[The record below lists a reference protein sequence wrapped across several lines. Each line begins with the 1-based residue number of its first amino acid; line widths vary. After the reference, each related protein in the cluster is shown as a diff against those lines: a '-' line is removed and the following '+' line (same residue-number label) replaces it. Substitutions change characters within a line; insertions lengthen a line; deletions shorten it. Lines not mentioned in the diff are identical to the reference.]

1 MVHLRGL
8 DAPYPMTS
16 TSSPSRLRAWLEL
29 CRISN
34 LPTVWTNVLVGC
46 AIASGFG
53 MQFVDKEGNIL
64 PTAPDWPMIG
74 VMSLAMSLFYIG
86 GMALNDLADAD
97 IDQQERPNRPI
108 PSGRVSKPAAL
119 NFILTCFATGLALV
133 WFFKSEAM
141 IYSAILLALIIAY
154 DFLHKRFSLSIFLM
168 GGCRS
173 MVVLAAAVGAD
184 AEMFDRVAVLLA
196 IALGL
201 YIVGITIIARGE
213 VEDRIDQ
220 RKWLAIAMP
229 LLVLSMFA
237 IVRPAELPAP
247 AIAAFVLSLW
257 LASPI
262 NFVLARPPK
271 TIKAVLTWLSGI
283 CLVDAYFLTLL
294 GTPLL
299 AAIAGGCFVLTA
311 WGHRKIL
318 GT

>member
-1 MVHLRGL
+1 
-8 DAPYPMTS
+8 MTS
-16 TSSPSRLRAWLEL
+16 TSFPFRLRAWLEL

-46 AIASGFG
+46 AVASGYG
-53 MQFVDKEGNIL
+53 MQLVDKEGNVL
-64 PTAPDWPMIG
+64 PITPDWPMIG

-97 IDQQERPNRPI
+97 IDQRERPSRPI

-133 WFFKSEAM
+133 WFFKPEAM
-141 IYSAILLALIIAY
+141 VYSAILLALIVVY
-154 DFLHKRFSLSIFLM
+154 DFTHKRFSLSIFLM

-173 MVVLAAAVGAD
+173 MVVMAAAVGAD
-184 AEMFDRVAVLLA
+184 AEVFDRTAVLLA

-237 IVRPAELPAP
+237 IVRPAELAAP
-247 AIAAFVLSLW
+247 AIAGFLLSLW
-257 LASPI
+257 LASPVR
-262 NFVLARPPK
+262 FVLARPPK

-294 GTPLL
+294 GAPML

-311 WGHRKIL
+311 WGHRRIL

>member
-1 MVHLRGL
+1 
-8 DAPYPMTS
+8 MTN
-16 TSSPSRLRAWLEL
+16 TPPPSRLRAWLEL

-34 LPTVWTNVLVGC
+34 LPTVWTNVFVGC

-53 MQFVDKEGNIL
+53 MQFVARDGNIL
-64 PTAPDWPMIG
+64 PTTPDWPMIG

-97 IDQQERPNRPI
+97 IDKQERPTRPI

-133 WFFKSEAM
+133 WFFKQEAM
-141 IYSAILLALIIAY
+141 VYSAILLALIIAY

-168 GGCRS
+168 GACRS

-184 AEMFDRVAVLLA
+184 PEIFDRVAVVLA
-196 IALGL
+196 VALGL

-247 AIAAFVLSLW
+247 AIAGFVLSLW

-262 NFVLARPPK
+262 RFVLARPPK

-294 GTPLL
+294 GAPLL
-299 AAIAGGCFVLTA
+299 AAIAGVCFVLTA

>member
-1 MVHLRGL
+1 M
-8 DAPYPMTS
+8 PP
-16 TSSPSRLRAWLEL
+16 TSSSHLRAWLEL

-46 AIASGFG
+46 AIASGYG
-53 MQFVDKEGNIL
+53 QRLVDGQGNQL
-64 PTAPDWPMIG
+64 PVLPDWPMIG

-97 IDQQERPNRPI
+97 VDQQERPSRPI

-119 NFILTCFATGLALV
+119 NFILCCFATGLALV
-133 WFFKSEAM
+133 WFFKQEAM
-141 IYSAILLALIIAY
+141 VYSVILLALIIAY
-154 DFLHKRFSLSIFLM
+154 DFVHKRFSLSIFLM
-168 GGCRS
+168 GACRS

-184 AEMFDRVAVLLA
+184 AEIFARVAVLLA

-220 RKWLAIAMP
+220 RKWLAIVMP

-237 IVRPAELPAP
+237 IVRPAELAAP
-247 AIAAFVLSLW
+247 AIAGFLLSLW
-257 LASPI
+257 LALPI
-262 NFVLARPPK
+262 RFVLARPPK

-294 GTPLL
+294 GAPML

-311 WGHRKIL
+311 WGHRKIV